1 MLPLVKSSSAPYARR
16 LITPLALVVAV
27 VVVYWPS
34 LSLPLSFDDAWSV
47 RMARNF
53 TLLDLF
59 TQTQNFGYYRPLYLA
74 YYRLAAAAGASGPL
88 LLHVLCIATH
98 AANALLLFK
107 FVPAM
112 LGRRAAGLAFGTA
125 FLFALNPFAVQ
136 AVALPAGLNHLLALL
151 FIQLA
156 MLCYARARSLETT
169 SRRVAWW
176 IGCLSLCIL
185 AFLSNEIGL
194 SIAGFALVYEL
205 VRAMHMR
212 RWARE
217 AWSFL
222 IVAGLAGAY
231 AILYQFIPKGESPE
245 FTFTIGD
252 ALVRALIALQTLTYP
267 LTLLLSPL
275 GLPAEAVVLLATALL
290 LLSCALVLRSDMGN
304 AVLMGLLI
312 FVAAVALPVLRLPT
326 GYVQNAPR
334 VFYVASVGVAIT
346 WASLALAWV
355 VRLAPRALDVA
366 AGTVIAAIGLTGVW
380 HARDQQVFLAHA
392 NEPVKAIALA
402 GAQLIPG
409 ERLLVINAPEWVAP
423 PSRRFPMFYEG
434 AIVLADY
441 VEGSDLTLANTGLDH
456 DVRLV
461 QFAVPGDPS
470 RPYAFQTFGE
480 AFDPAQ
486 LRDAARVLQT
496 HYPSEGPRTE
506 WIGGATAQRPSQVAV
521 AFAGGLALVQ
531 YHIQP
536 CREGWV
542 ASLQWRRAPSA
553 RELAPTLSAFVQV
566 LDANG
571 AKLAQKDGAPLQG
584 LLPFAQLPDDRDIID
599 RRMLIAPGAA
609 GATLYV
615 GLYDYVTGERLPA
628 IGAQG
633 ARLDGDALAL
643 ALPPLD
649 PSVACR

>member
-1 MLPLVKSSSAPYARR
+1 MKSSSPPHVRWLIAP
-16 LITPLALVVAV
+16 LVLVSAV

-47 RMARNF
+47 RMARDF

-59 TQTQNFGYYRPLYLA
+59 TRTQNFGYYRPLYLA
-74 YYRLAAAAGASGPL
+74 YYRLAAAAGAFGPL

-98 AANALLLFK
+98 AANALLLLK

-112 LGRRAAGLAFGTA
+112 LGRRAAGLAFGAA

-156 MLCYARARSLETT
+156 MLGYARARSLETT
-169 SRRVAWW
+169 SRRAAWW
-176 IGCLSLCIL
+176 IGCLGLCIL

-194 SIAGFALVYEL
+194 SVAGFALAYEL

-231 AILYQFIPKGESPE
+231 AILYQLIPKGESPE

-252 ALVRALIALQTLTYP
+252 AVVRALIALQTLTYP

-275 GLPAEAVVLLATALL
+275 GLPAEAAVLLATALL
-290 LLSCALVLRSDMGN
+290 LLSCALVLRSDMGD

-312 FVAAVALPVLRLPT
+312 FVAAVALPMLRLPT

-334 VFYVASVGVAIT
+334 VFYVASAGVAIT

-355 VRLAPRALDVA
+355 VRLAPHARGIA
-366 AGTVIAAIGLTGVW
+366 AGTVIAAIGLAGAW
-380 HARDQQVFLAHA
+380 HVRDQQAFLAHA

-402 GAQLIPG
+402 GAQLTPG
-409 ERLLVINAPEWVAP
+409 EKLLAINAPEWVAP

-441 VEGSDLTLANTGLDH
+441 VEGSDLTLANTGLDR
-456 DVRLV
+456 DVRLI
-461 QFAVPGDPS
+461 QFPLPGDPS

-506 WIGGATAQRPSQVAV
+506 WIGGATAQHPAQVAV

-531 YHIQP
+531 YDIQP
-536 CREGWV
+536 CRDGWV
-542 ASLQWRRAPSA
+542 VSLQWRGAPST

-566 LDANG
+566 MDANG
-571 AKLAQKDGAPLQG
+571 TKLAQKDGAPLQG
-584 LLPFAQLPDDRDIID
+584 LLPFAQLPDDHDIVD
-599 RRMLIAPGAA
+599 RRILIAPGAA